1 MKHCILMTV
10 YKDVEQ
16 INRIIEF
23 APENFADDE
32 KKKAAAEKRISM
44 IKQAY
49 QYFENYQYSQRMKL

>member
-23 APENFADDE
+23 APENFDFYVHIHYCPD
-32 KKKAAAEKRISM
+32 KIRNM
-44 IKQAY
+44 
-49 QYFENYQYSQRMKL
+49 

>member
-23 APENFADDE
+23 APENFDFYVHID
-32 KKKAAAEKRISM
+32 KKSVSI
-44 IKQAY
+44 QPLFWW
-49 QYFENYQYSQRMKL
+49 FER

>member
-23 APENFADDE
+23 APENFDFYVHID
-32 KKKAAAEKRISM
+32 KKSKVNS
-44 IKQAY
+44 
-49 QYFENYQYSQRMKL
+49 F